1 MLRSIALLLLLCQV
15 TEAQENLGVQDLFE
29 SMPTPKYVAETP
41 AAAEKRPPSFRTN
54 HSACRSARRLAAK
67 ANHHLNDD
75 TLIISIKVFGVS
87 TLPFPSTQPVVK
99 PAAIFRGTHQ

>member
-41 AAAEKRPPSFRTN
+41 AAAEKRPPLFPHQSQR
-54 HSACRSARRLAAK
+54 
-67 ANHHLNDD
+67 
-75 TLIISIKVFGVS
+75 
-87 TLPFPSTQPVVK
+87 LPFSKKTGSQS
-99 PAAIFRGTHQ
+99 

>member
-41 AAAEKRPPSFRTN
+41 AAAEKRPPL
-54 HSACRSARRLAAK
+54 SAPITAPAVQQEDWQPKLTI
-67 ANHHLNDD
+67 
-75 TLIISIKVFGVS
+75 TLM
-87 TLPFPSTQPVVK
+87 TTP
-99 PAAIFRGTHQ
+99 